1 MKQLQNWSVSNRHI
15 DQVENEK
22 FNATTDL
29 STKLAR
35 TEEIL
40 MEYRE
45 KVNIT
50 EEKAQKLTENHR
62 KTRQQFELVVE
73 HLRGEIQSLKELLV
87 KQNDEHNLAL
97 TKSTKPSPTKV
108 RISVWFRYYKIPFIL
123 ALKLP
128 WNVSKVGTL
137 FVKYHFDHSFLKW
150 ILCFIGIR

>member
-1 MKQLQNWSVSNRHI
+1 MVSDRHI

-22 FNATTDL
+22 FNATSDL

-45 KVNIT
+45 KVNIA
-50 EEKAQKLTENHR
+50 EEKAQKLTENHH
-62 KTRQQFELVVE
+62 KSRQQFELVVE

-87 KQNDEHNLAL
+87 KQNDEHNLAM

-108 RISVWFRYYKIPFIL
+108 RISVWFGYYKIIFIL
-123 ALKLP
+123 TLKC
-128 WNVSKVGTL
+128 
-137 FVKYHFDHSFLKW
+137 KYIEL
-150 ILCFIGIR
+150 GIHL

>member
-1 MKQLQNWSVSNRHI
+1 
-15 DQVENEK
+15 
-22 FNATTDL
+22 
-29 STKLAR
+29 
-35 TEEIL
+35 

-50 EEKAQKLTENHR
+50 EDKAQKLTENHR

-108 RISVWFRYYKIPFIL
+108 RISVWFGYYKILFIL
-123 ALKLP
+123 ALKCKQS
-128 WNVSKVGTL
+128 WEFIYKVPFWAPHTPPDSVAMSL
-137 FVKYHFDHSFLKW
+137 NPDDF
-150 ILCFIGIR
+150 

>member
-1 MKQLQNWSVSNRHI
+1 MVFDRHI

-22 FNATTDL
+22 FNATSDL

-45 KVNIT
+45 KVNIA
-50 EEKAQKLTENHR
+50 EEKAQKLTENHHKSR
-62 KTRQQFELVVE
+62 KQFELVVE

-87 KQNDEHNLAL
+87 KQNYEHDLAM

-108 RISVWFRYYKIPFIL
+108 RISVWFGYYKILFIL
-123 ALKLP
+123 AMKC
-128 WNVSKVGTL
+128 K
-137 FVKYHFDHSFLKW
+137 
-150 ILCFIGIR
+150 